1 MTILR
6 VDDIVSSTLS
16 YPVVQNSGAVTFPSP
31 SAYADIRRTGST
43 TVNLA
48 AGKNISSVSIT
59 LTTLT
64 INFSIQ
70 FSNNNYYYYIADMGY
85 GSLNGASIGRF
96 VETSKSIGSITFQR
110 RAFTTFNFNGNNRA
124 SFTGESQPMNFT
136 NLTNASDF
144 EQPVDYGHRINFV
157 AWE

>member
-16 YPVVQNSGAVTFPSP
+16 YPVVQNSAAVTFPSP
-31 SAYADIRRTGST
+31 SAYADIRRTT
-43 TVNLA
+43 TTAVDVP

-85 GSLNGASIGRF
+85 GSLFGATLGRF
-96 VETSKSIGSITFQR
+96 VETLKSTGSITFQR
-110 RAFTTFNFNGNNRA
+110 RQFTTFQYRNAATFP
-124 SFTGESQPMNFT
+124 GESQPINFS
-136 NLTNASDF
+136 NLTNASAF
-144 EQPVDYGHRINFV
+144 EQPVDYGQRINFV

>member
-16 YPVVQNSGAVTFPSP
+16 YPVVQNSAAVTFPSP
-31 SAYADIRRTGST
+31 SAYADIRRTAST
-43 TVNLA
+43 TVDVP

-96 VETSKSIGSITFQR
+96 VETSKSIGSITFER
-110 RAFTTFNFNGNNRA
+110 RAFTTFEYRNVA
-124 SFTGESQPMNFT
+124 TADGESQPINFID
-136 NLTNASDF
+136 LTTASAF

>member
-16 YPVVQNSGAVTFPSP
+16 YPVVQNSAAVTFPSP
-31 SAYADIRRTGST
+31 SAYADIRRTAST
-43 TVNLA
+43 TVDVP

-110 RAFTTFNFNGNNRA
+110 RQFVTFNFNGNNRE
-124 SFTGESQPMNFT
+124 SFPAESQPMNFA
-136 NLTNASDF
+136 NLTNAANF

>member
-16 YPVVQNSGAVTFPSP
+16 YPVVQNSAAVTFPSP
-31 SAYADIRRTGST
+31 SAYADIRRTT
-43 TVNLA
+43 ATAVNLE

-85 GSLNGASIGRF
+85 GSLNGTTIGRF
-96 VETSKSIGSITFQR
+96 VETSKSIGSITFER
-110 RAFTTFNFNGNNRA
+110 RNFVTFNFNGNNRA
-124 SFTGESQPMNFT
+124 SFRGESQPMNFLD
-136 NLTNASDF
+136 LTGAANF